1 MTTRHRSSGLCRT
14 ALGCPYMLGD
24 WRFCEPVDDRKRWWV
39 PGLGPRGSS
48 DRGDGRRERYW
59 RRDSAPARGGRGT
72 CRARGSQVRAP
83 RAERARPRGS
93 GWPGPLR
100 RGRPVRG
107 REPRPRRARGG
118 RTFRDGGRL
127 GQQRCDRSS
136 RAAAGV
142 EGRGLRRA
150 RSRQRQGAVL
160 PPARLA
166 AVLAGIADPL
176 GRQRELV
183 VWDTATPRPV
193 GLRDDEGGPE
203 LPDTIARG

>member
-1 MTTRHRSSGLCRT
+1 MNRSTIASGGGFPDLGLEGAVIVVTGAGSGIGAAT
-14 ALGCPYMLGD
+14 ALRLGAAGAH
-24 WRFCEPVDDRKRWWV
+24 VV
-39 PGLGPRGSS
+39 LV
-48 DRGDGRRERYW
+48 GRRSE
-59 RRDSAPARGGRGT
+59 PLEL
-72 CRARGSQVRAP
+72 
-83 RAERARPRGS
+83 ERARPRGS

-160 PPARLA
+160 PPTRLA